1 MKNQLQNP
9 DTYDQETT
17 RIQNLLAAD
26 DHRKITPITTIICS
40 VLISTF
46 AARPCVAQQDQAEL
60 AKATLNP
67 VASLISVPI
76 KIDYDQNI
84 GPIEEGN
91 KTTVTIQPVLPFS
104 ISEDWNVISRTL
116 IPLITQ
122 HDIVPGVNSE
132 DGVADIEGSG
142 SEQGISD
149 ITQQFYFSPKAPT
162 AGGWIWGVGPQFLL
176 PTGSPRMTASK
187 WGVGPT
193 FVVLKQEH
201 GFTYGALA
209 NQTWSVSGN
218 TKPDVSVT
226 YVQPFLSYTTKKFTS
241 YTINTE
247 STYNWKTI
255 QWSVPV
261 NLSVTQLLKLGG
273 QPLTIQGGARY
284 WADTPDGIG
293 PKGWGLRVQITL
305 LFPKK

>member
-1 MKNQLQNP
+1 MKNRSQNRIYTNKKRHTYSP
-9 DTYDQETT
+9 DE
-17 RIQNLLAAD
+17 
-26 DHRKITPITTIICS
+26 HRKIAQITAIVCT

-46 AARPCVAQQDQAEL
+46 AARLCVAQENQAEL

-104 ISEDWNVISRTL
+104 ISEDWNLISRTL
-116 IPLITQ
+116 IPLISQ
-122 HDIVPGVNSE
+122 HNIVPGVNSE
-132 DGVADIEGSG
+132 DGAFVTDGSG

-162 AGGWIWGVGPQFLL
+162 EGGWIWGVGPQFLL
-176 PTGSPRMTASK
+176 PTGSPRMTADK

-193 FVVLKQEH
+193 FVILKQAH

-241 YTINTE
+241 YTLNTE
-247 STYNWKTI
+247 STYNWKST

-273 QPLTIQGGARY
+273 QPLTI
-284 WADTPDGIG
+284 
-293 PKGWGLRVQITL
+293 
-305 LFPKK
+305 